1 MAFLLQRFGL
11 KESLGYYKI
20 MKILAVETSC
30 DDTCIAVA
38 KGGRNFLN
46 FEILSS
52 IVSSQ
57 VKIHRKFGGVY
68 PSLARREHEKNLPLV
83 LKESLKKADLLVR
96 KKNTIEKKELVLY
109 EKIFAK
115 EQNLLKR
122 FLNFIGQYKK
132 PKIHL
137 LAVTV
142 GPGLEPCLWS
152 GVNFAKA
159 LSLWLDAKIV
169 PVNHIEAHI
178 FSNFLS
184 LEVRKLAVKQK
195 DALFPAIALIVSGG
209 HTQLILVKELGKYKI
224 LGQTRDDA
232 AGEAFDKIARI
243 LGLPYPGGPAIEKI
257 SKYRNIEISKCRNV
271 EMSKCRVSLPRP
283 MIFSKDYDFSFSG
296 LKTAVLYNYQK
307 RPKKIR
313 ESKEYITLMAREAQE
328 AIVEVLVKKTI
339 RAAKEFKA
347 KSIILGGGVS
357 ANERLKSLFKE
368 KISKMV
374 NGPLLLFPEKHL
386 ATDNAQMVALC
397 GYFYWLKSDKIK
409 NWKNIKAC
417 ADLKIA

>member
-1 MAFLLQRFGL
+1 
-11 KESLGYYKI
+11 
-20 MKILAVETSC
+20 
-30 DDTCIAVA
+30 
-38 KGGRNFLN
+38 
-46 FEILSS
+46 
-52 IVSSQ
+52 
-57 VKIHRKFGGVY
+57 
-68 PSLARREHEKNLPLV
+68 
-83 LKESLKKADLLVR
+83 
-96 KKNTIEKKELVLY
+96 
-109 EKIFAK
+109 
-115 EQNLLKR
+115 
-122 FLNFIGQYKK
+122 
-132 PKIHL
+132 
-137 LAVTV
+137 
-142 GPGLEPCLWS
+142 
-152 GVNFAKA
+152 
-159 LSLWLDAKIV
+159 
-169 PVNHIEAHI
+169 
-178 FSNFLS
+178 
-184 LEVRKLAVKQK
+184 
-195 DALFPAIALIVSGG
+195 
-209 HTQLILVKELGKYKI
+209 
-224 LGQTRDDA
+224 
-232 AGEAFDKIARI
+232 
-243 LGLPYPGGPAIEKI
+243 
-257 SKYRNIEISKCRNV
+257 
-271 EMSKCRVSLPRP
+271 

-313 ESKEYITLMAREAQE
+313 ESKEYITLMAREVQE